1 MEGRAGNIHSGDNKV
16 DSGLGN
22 GVIELDVGFL
32 ADGVL
37 DDRVLAGVL
46 LVEVDDG
53 TTGLG
58 ALAGL
63 GNEELEEGIQRDRRD
78 RSR

>member
-16 DSGLGN
+16 DSGLGD

-37 DDRVLAGVL
+37 DDGVLAGVL